1 MNADTLGPAL
11 LARARNAI
19 GLQLGFDPADEPD
32 APGLDAPAATFVTL
46 TARGDGALRG
56 CIGTLEAGRPLEAD
70 VRGNAVAAAF
80 RDPRFDALS
89 RGEYPQ
95 VRVEVSLLGAAEP
108 VDADGE
114 AQALRALRP
123 FEDGVI
129 VEWRGRRATFLP
141 QVWEALPEPAR
152 FLGELRRKAGLPAGF
167 WAEDLRLSRY
177 RVAKWREEIR

>member
-1 MNADTLGPAL
+1 M
-11 LARARNAI
+11 
-19 GLQLGFDPADEPD
+19 
-32 APGLDAPAATFVTL
+32 
-46 TARGDGALRG
+46 
-56 CIGTLEAGRPLEAD
+56 
-70 VRGNAVAAAF
+70 RGNAVAAAF

-89 RGEYPQ
+89 RGEYAQ

-177 RVAKWREEIR
+177 AVTKWQEERR